1 MTDIRVAIA
10 YHTGFGKT
18 GSLAR
23 AVAIGA
29 ASVQGAAVD
38 LVEVSGATRGH
49 EVT

>member
-1 MTDIRVAIA
+1 MTDFRVAIA

-23 AVAIGA
+23 VAIGA

-38 LVEVSGATRGH
+38 LIDVSAATRGQ